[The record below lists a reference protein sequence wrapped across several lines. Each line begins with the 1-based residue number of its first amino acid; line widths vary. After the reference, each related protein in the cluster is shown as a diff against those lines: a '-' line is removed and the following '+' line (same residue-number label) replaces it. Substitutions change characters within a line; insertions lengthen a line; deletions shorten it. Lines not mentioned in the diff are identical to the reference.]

1 MKRPPF
7 PLRWLV
13 CGLFGVTSSATLGAA
28 EEIATGPVV
37 ELPKFVVT
45 DSRELPQPESWRYA
59 TVPGFEIL
67 TNASDKATRR
77 LMSDFDL
84 FRQALSYVWPVPDR
98 PGRSATLIICGKGG
112 KFDRFVPKG
121 DNGPE
126 VARATLLLRRA
137 ERSSIVIDF
146 QATTLNVLNVD
157 SSNDAATG
165 TDSGMIQIEHD
176 KQLYREYVHYLLS
189 RSEPRLPAWFEEG
202 LAQIIMKMRFDR
214 RSIEFARLEEANT
227 ISAQAAQVMELNAML
242 GADGDTS
249 IQLPGAPAEDT
260 DFNAALRRRRL
271 VPLEKFFA
279 VKHDAPEALNPL
291 GNNIWAKQAYAFV
304 HLGLYGFRG
313 KYQKKFTTFLG
324 RAAKE
329 PVTEA
334 MFKECWGMSYKDM
347 LIELRGYADSPVYE
361 SKLLTAKTDVLIPAP
376 PLELRDATPAEVGR
390 IKGEALLM
398 AGHKAAAKA
407 ELIAPYTRGE
417 RDPNLLGELG
427 LFEKAEGE
435 DARAR
440 KFLEAAVAGKATR
453 ADTYLELARFRYA
466 DAIAKP
472 EAEGGRLS
480 PAQTT
485 AITALLYPARRQ
497 PPHLPALYDLLGD
510 TWTRSAAPP
519 SKEDVGALIDGVRL
533 FPGRLKLLFQTSALA
548 AGAGMIEAA
557 HSLAEYG
564 IKVAPS
570 SEVKARFDALK
581 KSFPPEPPAPVNS
594 GSASKAPAK

>member
-1 MKRPPF
+1 MKRSPDR
-7 PLRWLV
+7 LRWLSLGALCV
-13 CGLFGVTSSATLGAA
+13 AALSALAAA
-28 EEIATGPVV
+28 EEVASGPVV

-77 LMSDFDL
+77 LMSDFDM

-121 DNGPE
+121 DAGPE
-126 VARATLLLRRA
+126 VARATLLLRRG

-157 SSNDAATG
+157 GGNDAATG

-271 VPLEKFFA
+271 VPLDKFFA

-304 HLGLYGFRG
+304 HMGLYGFRG
-313 KYQKKFTTFLG
+313 KYQKKFTTFLQ

-347 LIELRGYADSPVYE
+347 LMELRGYADSPVYE
-361 SKLLTAKTDVLIPAP
+361 SKLLTAKTDVLVPAP
-376 PLELRDATPAEVGR
+376 ALDLREATPSEVGR

-398 AGHKAAAKA
+398 AGHKSAAKA
-407 ELIAPYTRGE
+407 ELIAPYIRGE

-435 DARAR
+435 EARAR
-440 KFLEAAVAGKATR
+440 QFLEAAVAGKASR
-453 ADTYLELARFRYA
+453 ADTYLELARYRYA
-466 DAIAKP
+466 DALAKP
-472 EAEGGRLS
+472 GAEGGRLS
-480 PAQTT
+480 AEQTT

-497 PPHLPALYDLLGD
+497 PPHLAGLYDLLGD
-510 TWTRSAAPP
+510 TWARSAVTP
-519 SKEDVGALIDGVRL
+519 SKEDVGALVDGVRL
-533 FPGRLKLLFQTSALA
+533 FPGRLKLLFQTAVMA
-548 AGAGMIEAA
+548 ANAGMIETA
-557 HSLAEYG
+557 HSLVDYG

-570 SEVKARFDALK
+570 PEVKGRFEALK
-581 KSFPPEPPAPVNS
+581 KSFPPDPAPAANS
-594 GSASKAPAK
+594 GSATKAPAK

>member
-1 MKRPPF
+1 MKRSLDR
-7 PLRWLV
+7 LRWLS
-13 CGLFGVTSSATLGAA
+13 FGALCVTTVSALAAA
-28 EEIATGPVV
+28 EEIAAGPVV

-77 LMSDFDL
+77 LMSDFDM
-84 FRQALSYVWPVPDR
+84 FRQALSYVWPVPER

-121 DNGPE
+121 DAGPE
-126 VARATLLLRRA
+126 VARATLLLRRG

-157 SSNDAATG
+157 GSNDAATG

-271 VPLEKFFA
+271 VSLDKFFA

-313 KYQKKFTTFLG
+313 KYQKKFGTFLQ

-347 LIELRGYADSPVYE
+347 LMELRGYADSPVYE
-361 SKLLTAKTDVLIPAP
+361 SKLLTAKTDVLVPAP
-376 PLELRDATPAEVGR
+376 PLELREATPAEVGR

-398 AGHKAAAKA
+398 AGHTAAAKA
-407 ELIAPYTRGE
+407 ELIAPYMRGE

-427 LFEKAEGE
+427 LFEKTEGQE
-435 DARAR
+435 TRAR
-440 KFLEAAVAGKATR
+440 QFLEAAVAGKASR
-453 ADTYLELARFRYA
+453 ADTYLELARYRYA
-466 DAIAKP
+466 DALAKP
-472 EAEGGRLS
+472 GAEGGRLS
-480 PAQTT
+480 AEQTT
-485 AITALLYPARRQ
+485 AITSLLYPARRQ
-497 PPHLPALYDLLGD
+497 PPHLAGLYDLLGD
-510 TWTRSAAPP
+510 TWIRSAVTP
-519 SKEDVGALIDGVRL
+519 SKEDVGALVDGVRL
-533 FPGRLKLLFQTSALA
+533 FSGHLKLVFQTAVLA
-548 AGAGMIEAA
+548 ASAGMLEAA
-557 HSLAEYG
+557 HSIVDYG

-570 SEVKARFDALK
+570 AEVKGRFEALK
-581 KSFPPEPPAPVNS
+581 KSFPPEPPPAPNS
-594 GSASKAPAK
+594 GSAPKAPAK